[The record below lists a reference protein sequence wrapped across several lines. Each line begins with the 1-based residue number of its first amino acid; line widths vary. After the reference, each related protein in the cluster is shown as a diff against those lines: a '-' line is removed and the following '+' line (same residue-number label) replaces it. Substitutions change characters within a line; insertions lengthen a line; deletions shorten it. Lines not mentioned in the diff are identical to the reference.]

1 MLAVDHRRG
10 DREVHRAVGLEEQRL
25 LRAVVGREHQLRPP
39 VAVDVGQA
47 VNARRAPAR
56 VVPSDTEIAETTG
69 RLPQANVEPPSLIG
83 VVEHQIRAAVAVDV
97 PIQHLRIVQ
106 PPGVFAERTE
116 PAIGLAERDQR
127 ALCPVPIRT
136 AFHHIRPVEDRV
148 RDPVPVDVGQR
159 HLPQRVLAVDH
170 RRGDREVHRAVGL
183 EEQRLLRAVVG
194 REHQL
199 RPPVAVDVGQ
209 AVNAR
214 RAEERVEGR
223 AIGAMLVMRRCRC
236 VRRPIGELP
245 VRPSQADVER
255 PAHLDMIEHQIRA
268 AVAVDVPIQHL
279 RGAQPPQ
286 IRPHHSEP
294 AIRLA

>member
-1 MLAVDHRRG
+1 M
-10 DREVHRAVGLEEQRL
+10 
-25 LRAVVGREHQLRPP
+25 
-39 VAVDVGQA
+39 
-47 VNARRAPAR
+47 
-56 VVPSDTEIAETTG
+56 
-69 RLPQANVEPPSLIG
+69 
-83 VVEHQIRAAVAVDV
+83 VEHQIRAAVAVDV

-209 AVNAR
+209 AVRAR

-223 AIGAMLVMRRCRC
+223 AIGAMPVMRRCRC
-236 VRRPIGELP
+236 VRRPIKPP
-245 VRPSQADVER
+245 VRLPQADVER

-268 AVAVDVPIQHL
+268 PVAVDIPIQHL